1 MEATAT
7 EGSFAGAARALNV
20 THAAVAQQV
29 RSLEAHLGVRLT
41 ARQGRGIVLT
51 PAGEELAD
59 ALSDGFGRIVRA
71 MEAVSETEAMSNPNV
86 LPVAESAMPIWT
98 KLAPSVETK
107 IAAFSNVP

>member
-51 PAGEELAD
+51 PAGEELAISREVMNR
-59 ALSDGFGRIVRA
+59 LGG
-71 MEAVSETEAMSNPNV
+71 
-86 LPVAESAMPIWT
+86 SA
-98 KLAPSVETK
+98 A
-107 IAAFSNVP
+107 